1 MSLSWCLG
9 HFAGRIWVPLRCDGS
24 LLIIKIV
31 LSDSIMKHFHCYD
44 RSLFWDG
51 YALFFFY
58 WACRVIEWLDERTK
72 DVNHIL
78 WFSSADHQRNVRQHS
93 PPPTHKYIKS
103 GNIFFWERYFIP
115 SVDLLKTWQL
125 TKISILPMD
134 KGTSK
139 TSF

>member
-51 YALFFFY
+51 YALFFSTGH
-58 WACRVIEWLDERTK
+58 VGLLSGLMS
-72 DVNHIL
+72 V
-78 WFSSADHQRNVRQHS
+78 QR
-93 PPPTHKYIKS
+93 
-103 GNIFFWERYFIP
+103 
-115 SVDLLKTWQL
+115 
-125 TKISILPMD
+125 M
-134 KGTSK
+134 
-139 TSF
+139 